1 MIEAITT
8 SVTADLLVA
17 AIATVVSATLGVVV
31 QTLREVRRMDR
42 ILLGEE
48 AVDADKGL
56 VGKVREL
63 DERIERIE
71 QSGRRSSD
79 E

>member
-1 MIEAITT
+1 
-8 SVTADLLVA
+8 
-17 AIATVVSATLGVVV
+17 
-31 QTLREVRRMDR
+31 MDR

-48 AVDADKGL
+48 AVDADKGI

-63 DERIERIE
+63 DERVERIE

-79 E
+79 D